1 MHSQSLGADLTLERL
16 RDFAG
21 LACRP
26 EEVRPGSLFFAFEE
40 FLRYNEWVD
49 GKDWMDAA
57 ISAGA
62 GGLVA
67 DFFVEQ
73 AVGRPEISRFAVPN
87 PRRAFAAAARLLHGA
102 PDEDLRPVGV
112 TGTNGKSSIVGLI
125 AAVGRRLE
133 GRGGSLGT
141 LGFRVNGEEI
151 EPMDYTTDLA
161 HENFRRM
168 ARFRSEGGGL
178 LAMEVSSH
186 ALALDRVHGVH
197 FAQAVFTNLSQ
208 DHLDFHGDMAAYRNA
223 KARLFAEL
231 RPGAKA
237 IINAMDAAA
246 DQMVA
251 GTAAT
256 VWRFAAT
263 PAVSADFVATEVEA
277 TARGTAFTVIFR
289 GARAPVRS
297 ALVGRFQI
305 DNLLAAIAV
314 GCARGH
320 PLEAVAAAVSEGTP
334 PPGRMEAHP
343 LDSGA
348 VGLVDYA
355 HNPGGLENLLRTC
368 RDLAPR
374 RILLVFGCGGDRD
387 RSKRPLMARIAE
399 NGADRVWVTSDNPRT
414 EDPEAII
421 DDILAGLREPA
432 RAVREADRA
441 TAIRL
446 AMGEAREGDLL
457 VVAGKGHETYQ
468 IIGTRKFPFSDQDIL
483 SEGRG

>member
-1 MHSQSLGADLTLERL
+1 MHAKPLAADLTLGKL
-16 RDFAG
+16 REFTG

-26 EEVRPGSLFFAFEE
+26 EEVRPGSLFFAFSE

-49 GKDWMDAA
+49 GNAWIEAA

-62 GGLVA
+62 KGLVA
-67 DFFVEQ
+67 HPLPEQ
-73 AVGRPEISRFAVPN
+73 SAGLANITLFAVTD
-87 PRRAFAAAARLLHGA
+87 PRRSFATAAKLFHGA
-102 PDEDLRPVGV
+102 PDADLRPVGV

-125 AAVGRRLE
+125 AALGSRLE
-133 GRGGSLGT
+133 GRGGSMGT
-141 LGFRVNGEEI
+141 LGFRVDDEEI
-151 EPMDYTTDLA
+151 ESMDYTTDLA

-168 ARFRSEGGGL
+168 ARFRAEGRGL

-197 FAQAVFTNLSQ
+197 FGQAVFTNLSQ
-208 DHLDFHGDMAAYRNA
+208 DHLDFHGDMETYRQA
-223 KARLFAEL
+223 KARLFREL
-231 RPGAKA
+231 PADSTA
-237 IINAMDAAA
+237 IINAMDPAA
-246 DQMVA
+246 DLMVA
-251 GTAAT
+251 NSAAT
-256 VWRFAAT
+256 VWRFAAD
-263 PAVSADFVATEVEA
+263 PACSADFVASGVEA
-277 TARGTAFTVIFR
+277 TSRGTAFTVTFR
-289 GARAPVRS
+289 GQRAPVRS

-320 PLEAVAAAVSEGTP
+320 PLEAVTAAVSEGKP
-334 PPGRMEAHP
+334 PPGRTQACP

-355 HNPGGLENLLRTC
+355 HNPGGLENLLRAC
-368 RDLAPR
+368 RDLRPR

-399 NGADRVWVTSDNPRT
+399 DGADLVWVTSDNPRT

-421 DDILAGLREPA
+421 EDILSGFRRPSRVA
-432 RAVREADRA
+432 RQADRA
-441 TAIRL
+441 AAIRL
-446 AMGEAREGDLL
+446 AMAEAREGDLL

-468 IIGTRKFPFSDQDIL
+468 IIGTQKFPFSDQEIL
-483 SEGRG
+483 AGR